1 MSNFKVGD
9 KVVCVNKF
17 PFCHLEEGMIYEVLE
32 TCFEKDYIKINTL
45 LKSGNYYPCNNF
57 KLHQQNYDLNTQPWF
72 IKVTNPAEYLAA
84 KQWLIENG
92 WTGRFVHGDNCPNWI
107 NQLSNVEIDLS
118 VVDRTNWSQTNWF
131 SDGNVPEIKLSF
143 KTTIDKAEFPEVVL
157 PSKKDKEIERIQ
169 NEMQKL
175 QQDLEKLKGDK

>member
-1 MSNFKVGD
+1 MSKFSVGD
-9 KVVCVNKF
+9 KVVCINSD
-17 PFCHLEEGMIYEVLE
+17 GN
-32 TCFEKDYIKINTL
+32 TYIKEGCEYTVV
-45 LKSGNYYPCNNF
+45 SVVGVGGGVVTVSTRFGNYGYPCNLFEPLNT
-57 KLHQQNYDLNTQPWF
+57 KYNLNTQPWF

-92 WTGRFVHGDNCPNWI
+92 WTGRFVHGDNCPNCI

-131 SDGNVPEIKLSF
+131 SDENVPEIKLSF
-143 KTTIDKAEFPEVVL
+143 KTTVDKAEYPEVVL
-157 PSKKDKEIERIQ
+157 PSAKDKEIERIQ

-175 QQDLEKLKGDK
+175 QQDLEQLKGGK